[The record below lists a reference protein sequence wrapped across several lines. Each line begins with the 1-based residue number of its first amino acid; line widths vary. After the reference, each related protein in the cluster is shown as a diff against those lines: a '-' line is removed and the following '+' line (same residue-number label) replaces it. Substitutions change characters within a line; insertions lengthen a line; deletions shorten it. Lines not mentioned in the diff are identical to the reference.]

1 MKEGTE
7 TDKEI
12 SLQLV
17 KDVAVTANVQCCYR
31 LGKPSEGVVRSRPLV
46 IGFASVEEKNE
57 VQKSLRN
64 LKGKSIWKGVSVWPY
79 LTKIQYQE
87 SKKVF
92 EDLCKE
98 MKSKNEKHTGDGRW
112 KIVTRDGVQKLVF
125 FDYF

>member
-17 KDVAVTANVQCCYR
+17 KDVAVTARVQCCYR
-31 LGKPSEGVVRSRPLV
+31 LGKPSELVVRPLV

-57 VQKSLRN
+57 VQQSLRN
-64 LKGKSIWKGVSVWPY
+64 LKGKGIWKGVSVRPD

-112 KIVTRDGVQKLVF
+112 KIVTRDGAQKLVF
-125 FDYF
+125 FDSF